1 MATIKVKLR
10 QSSVAGRAGTI
21 FYQLIHKKN
30 IKQITTEL
38 DCILMNGMR
47 SERWLQQLPLTE
59 K

>member
-30 IKQITTEL
+30 IKQITTDIRLHPHEW
-38 DCILMNGMR
+38 DAIREVVTTM
-47 SERWLQQLPLTE
+47 SFTE
-59 K
+59 